1 MKQEVTQ
8 YGNYL
13 TVEDHV
19 ITKGTKNREP
29 WKKQAALISKEFTN
43 LKALI
48 NTNNITRADID
59 ISTLEGKINNLQNMI
74 PAKIKNIEEADRK
87 QGLYSDR

>member
-13 TVEDHV
+13 AVEDHV
-19 ITKGTKNREP
+19 ITQGMKSREP
-29 WKKQAALISKEFTN
+29 WKMQAEQIIKEFTN

-48 NTNNITRADID
+48 NTNNMICTDID
-59 ISTLEGKINNLQNMI
+59 ISAL
-74 PAKIKNIEEADRK
+74 
-87 QGLYSDR
+87 